1 MRIRLLQPVTT
12 ASWSWQ
18 THEVVWL
25 DLDRLSE
32 DERQEIATYLRD
44 GIAEV
49 VPNHEDDPKDH
60 EVIPNDPIE
69 PDDKPPSVRGGP
81 RLPKGPKR
89 RRH

>member
-18 THEVVWL
+18 THEVVDL
-25 DLDRLSE
+25 DLESLSE
-32 DERQEIATYLRD
+32 DERHEIAAYLRN
-44 GIAEV
+44 GIAEEI
-49 VPNHEDDPKDH
+49 PADEPPE